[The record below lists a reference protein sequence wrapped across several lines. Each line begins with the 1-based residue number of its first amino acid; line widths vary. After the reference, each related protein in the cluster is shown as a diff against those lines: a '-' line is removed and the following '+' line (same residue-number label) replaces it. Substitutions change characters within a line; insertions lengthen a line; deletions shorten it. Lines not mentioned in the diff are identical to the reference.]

1 MCERTFVTWGPWAR
15 RSLLLTFA
23 TALAACAL
31 PPPPDIEPEAGPDAE
46 PDASIDAGIDAL
58 PDAEPDS
65 GLLPAQ
71 LQLNVDSHD
80 FSDVTVGQS
89 TEPQEFFVQ
98 NIGETASGTIST
110 TITGAQASEFTFVSA
125 GAEGCDVGPLQPLQ
139 TCKVLVRFS
148 PDDAGARA
156 ATVTVSS
163 PVGGSDT
170 ISLTGNGLTAGDLEL
185 VSEATL
191 AFDTTEIVS
200 TSGTETVTVRNT
212 GESATAPL
220 TVVLADEDNFEITS
234 DGCDGQPL
242 QPLGTCDVVVRF
254 TPSEVGAWTTQL
266 SVRESPTVGVSTALQ
281 ATATAR
287 LAITRTG
294 SGSIVSDPAGLSC
307 GAGCT
312 TQTFGFDEPQV
323 QLTATAD
330 SGHVFDSWTGACA
343 AANPSNVC
351 SVSLTTPLTTA
362 DASFRQVYP
371 LVVMV
376 NGEGTVTSAPVGISC
391 GEGALDCEQIYDA
404 GTPVTLSVTPASG
417 WEVYSWT
424 GTGTSC
430 GAGARMCSTT
440 MNQAR
445 NVTVELRR
453 QYLVMVMTGG
463 SGAASGTVTGGGIT
477 CPGSCSTYAF
487 ENSQVTLTESPGT
500 QGGAS
505 QARFSGWSGAC
516 SGTATTCDLTITGDT
531 TVMATF
537 IQQHRLALTL
547 AGTGTGTVTAGANT
561 CSSGTCNWYYDTGA
575 TPSLSTTPGAG
586 SLFSSFSGDCTG
598 SSCSPGMTAPRA
610 VTATFGVARALTVT
624 VTGSGTVTSVP
635 TGINC
640 GTDCTESYLHDT
652 DVMLTVTPAAGWE
665 VYDWGGAAD
674 ACTAPSHTC
683 SIDMTAARTVTVEL
697 RRQWTITV
705 NTSGSGSGSV
715 TTTGLTC
722 TTPMMNCTKT
732 VFEGESVTLTQ
743 NQGAQGGAS
752 QSRFGGWSG
761 ACSGTGAT
769 CALNNITSNL
779 SVGASSILQYRLAV
793 MITGS
798 GSVTG
803 NGNSCGSGTC
813 NWYYDTGATAS
824 LTATAS
830 GGALFTGYGGDCA
843 GSSCSLSMS
852 TSHAVSA
859 TFAVARHLTVE
870 VTGSGTVASDPA
882 GISCGTDC
890 EHDYLNDTDVT
901 LTATPTAGWEV
912 ALWEGTGSAC
922 IAGMR
927 MCITDMTTARTV
939 RVTFRRQWTVTVNAT
954 GSGSGTVTGGS
965 STCTTPQMNCLTY
978 VFEGDGLTLTQN
990 QGDQNGAS
998 RNRFNGWSGACTGTG
1013 ATCAL
1018 NNITSNL
1025 TVGASSIL
1033 QYRLA
1038 LTMGGDG
1045 GGTVTQGG
1053 NTCTTGTCNWYYD
1066 TGTTGV
1072 ALTATPNSSTW
1083 FDGFTGDCTGASCSL
1098 TMSAARAVGTQFRLM
1113 QCTPN
1118 TEVCN
1123 DTTDYYVDC
1132 GPTGMIER
1140 AFDCP
1145 LECSSTSEKCLDLQP
1160 LDDGSY
1166 DLYPYLTVSQDGA
1179 DVAFKGA
1186 SRVNTT
1192 TGLLCIDANENGAED
1207 SGECGTPTETALV
1220 SGIRVYWMRTLS
1232 FSGSTR
1238 VSGSY
1243 PVAFLVDGGVT
1254 LTGTLDISA
1263 DGITDGPGSMGTSAS
1278 CAGAT
1283 GSTSGS
1289 GGGGRASNGGNGGS
1303 SQAGSGAAGGPYF
1316 ENETPLQGGCPGGS
1330 ATYGGGGGGAV
1341 QIVSRSQIQLTGS
1354 GTIDASGGGGRVQGN
1369 LSGVTYSGSGGG
1381 SGGLVLLEAPTVT
1394 LSGSAVVV
1402 STKGGGGGGVGVL
1415 GTAAGADGG
1424 TASGVAAGGSSG
1436 SNPVGGSGGTGNGTI
1451 NDTVPTAGGAGGTRG
1466 AGGGGSSGVLFVRTM
1481 SGSYSV
1487 VNGAVVRS
1495 YATSETYETIPVD

>member
-362 DASFRQVYP
+362 GASFRQVYP

-674 ACTAPSHTC
+674 ACTAPSHSC

-715 TTTGLTC
+715 TTTGLAC

-779 SVGASSILQYRLAV
+779 TVGASSILQYRLAV

-870 VTGSGTVASDPA
+870 VTGSGTVTSDPA

-978 VFEGDGLTLTQN
+978 VFEGDGLTLTHD
-990 QGDQNGAS
+990 QGAQTGAS
-998 RNRFNGWSGACTGTG
+998 RNRFGAWSGACTGTG

-1018 NNITSNL
+1018 TNITSNL

-1123 DTTDYYVDC
+1123 DTTDHYVDC
-1132 GPTGMIER
+1132 GPTGLIER

-1145 LECSSTSEKCLDLQP
+1145 LECSSTSEKCLDIDP
-1160 LDDGSY
+1160 TNGFASYLDM
-1166 DLYPYLTVSQDGA
+1166 A
-1179 DVAFKGA
+1179 
-1186 SRVNTT
+1186 
-1192 TGLLCIDANENGAED
+1192 
-1207 SGECGTPTETALV
+1207 
-1220 SGIRVYWMRTLS
+1220 
-1232 FSGSTR
+1232 
-1238 VSGSY
+1238 
-1243 PVAFLVDGGVT
+1243 
-1254 LTGTLDISA
+1254 
-1263 DGITDGPGSMGTSAS
+1263 TDGPGYAFTGTSS
-1278 CAGAT
+1278 INTDSGAVNNGGT
-1283 GSTSGS
+1283 GSTPPSEVVDGVRIFWFSSMSVAGTLTVTGSNALAIMVDGDVDITGTIDISATRNIAGPGALDSTAGCAGVSPSSLTAGAGGAGRATNGRAGGTGS
-1289 GGGGRASNGGNGGS
+1289 GGA
-1303 SQAGSGAAGGPYF
+1303 
-1316 ENETPLQGGCPGGS
+1316 GGS
-1330 ATYGGGGGGAV
+1330 AGTANLAVVPLRGGCRGGGGNTWGGGGGGAL
-1341 QIVSRSQIQLTGS
+1341 QITARGTISVTAS
-1354 GTIDASGGGGRVQGN
+1354 GIIDASGGGGGPRGGID
-1369 LSGVTYSGSGGG
+1369 GVTYSGSGGG
-1381 SGGLVLLEAPTVT
+1381 SGGVVIFEANQVLVDGAGVII
-1394 LSGSAVVV
+1394 
-1402 STKGGGGGGVGVL
+1402 STKGGAGGGVGVN
-1415 GTAAGADGG
+1415 GTARGEDGG
-1424 TASGVAAGGSSG
+1424 TDAEAAAGGSSG
-1436 SNPVGGSGGTGNGTI
+1436 SQPVGGYGGI
-1451 NDTVPTAGGAGGTRG
+1451 GAGTATATLPGAGQSDSGSRG
-1466 AGGGGSSGVLFVRTM
+1466 AGGGAASGIVHIGTR
-1481 SGSYSV
+1481 SGSFV
-1487 VNGAVVRS
+1487 AQGGASMRS
-1495 YATSETYETIPVD
+1495 YVTVAVTQTRTVE